1 MTSSQESNEVLI
13 ALISAYADWE
23 PSILCPGLRRGFGL
37 WEPRHV
43 VKIVTPDGEPAASIG
58 GFRCQADY
66 SFQTAPDDFVAL
78 VLVGGMSWW
87 GDEAKR
93 VIPLV
98 EKVRERKTV
107 LGAICDAS
115 MFLGV
120 NGFLNDVDHT
130 SNGLAALKE
139 KAGAAY
145 TGEARYKNE
154 PSVIGGTI
162 VTANGA
168 GFIDFACNL
177 FALLKVAD
185 SQTIDSV
192 RTMCKTGFFPGM

>member
-1 MTSSQESNEVLI
+1 M
-13 ALISAYADWE
+13 
-23 PSILCPGLRRGFGL
+23 ILSPGLRRGFGL
-37 WEPRHV
+37 WAPRHA
-43 VKIVTPDGEPAASIG
+43 VKIVTPDGAPATSIG
-58 GFRCQADY
+58 GFRCQADH
-66 SFQTAPDDFVAL
+66 SFQTAPNDFAAL
-78 VLVGGMSWW
+78 VLVGGMNWW
-87 GDEAKR
+87 GDETKR

-98 EKVRERKTV
+98 EKARKQKIA

-120 NGFLNDVDHT
+120 NGLLNDVDHT

-145 TGEARYKNE
+145 TGETRYKNE
-154 PSVIGGTI
+154 PSVIGDGI

-168 GFIDFACNL
+168 GFIDFACNMVT
-177 FALLKVAD
+177 LLKVAD
-185 SQTIDSV
+185 SQIIDSV

>member
-1 MTSSQESNEVLI
+1 MGTSQEKSEVLVV
-13 ALISAYADWE
+13 LISEYADWE

-43 VKIVTPDGEPAASIG
+43 VKIVTPDGAPATSIG
-58 GFRCQADY
+58 GLRCHAA
-66 SFQTAPDDFVAL
+66 STFQPAPVGSPAL
-78 VLVGGMSWW
+78 IRGGGTIAW
-87 GDEAKR
+87 GNEAKG
-93 VIPLV
+93 VIPLI
-98 EKVRERKTV
+98 ERARKLNTV

-120 NGFLNDVDHT
+120 NGFLNNVAHT
-130 SNGLAALKE
+130 SNGLTALKE
-139 KAGAAY
+139 KSGASY
-145 TGEARYKNE
+145 TGESRYKNE
-154 PSVIGGTI
+154 PSVIGDNI

-168 GFIDFACNL
+168 GFIDFACDM
-177 FALLKVAD
+177 FSLLDVAD